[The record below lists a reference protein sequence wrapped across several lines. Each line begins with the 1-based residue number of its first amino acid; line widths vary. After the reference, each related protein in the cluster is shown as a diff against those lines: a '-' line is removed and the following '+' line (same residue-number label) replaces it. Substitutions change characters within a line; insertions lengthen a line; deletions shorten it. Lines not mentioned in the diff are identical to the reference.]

1 MELAKI
7 CTAVREQAEPPC
19 FNTPQ
24 FAYNPGAHAKGA
36 RLRLVFCA
44 RHAWMRVACARYV
57 LGETLTTGACD
68 AIFQIASHAPAVHD
82 LSSLCLH
89 LFRWRKCMHPN
100 RIACFCCLWSVNPL
114 PSSVSVL
121 TDHGLCVFLFF
132 HRFLCGACRLLP

>member
-1 MELAKI
+1 MHSSQRAGRAPLLQHAAI
-7 CTAVREQAEPPC
+7 CLQS
-19 FNTPQ
+19 
-24 FAYNPGAHAKGA
+24 G
-36 RLRLVFCA
+36 CA
-44 RHAWMRVACARYV
+44 RKGSTPSFGVLRKACVDAGSVCAVCVGGNADNRSMRRDFHSNAC
-57 LGETLTTGACD
+57 
-68 AIFQIASHAPAVHD
+68 IQIASHAPAVHD